1 MNPLS
6 LWCPLS
12 EAFYTALADNSYFV
26 SFELTLALLCLKI
39 NAFQFMEDDCQVLS
53 LNQSFARRAASPFDA
68 VCSGINVLRPDGRIY
83 LSRSFDDFLRRC
95 RFLGYLSCYSKQTKS
110 PLSKLQSVSPA
121 LMGI

>member
-6 LWCPLS
+6 LWCPLG

-68 VCSGINVLRPDGRIY
+68 VCSGIMFSGLTVAFTFHAVSTTFYADACFWAICHVIVSKPNRPCPNCNLY
-83 LSRSFDDFLRRC
+83 
-95 RFLGYLSCYSKQTKS
+95 
-110 PLSKLQSVSPA
+110 PLL
-121 LMGI
+121 